1 MVPFHRARKQLS
13 GCQRLGAEGKSQQ
26 PKGARELLRDDGNVF
41 CGNDIAF
48 AQLYTFVKTHLIIH
62 LPMADFTACKLLLNK
77 VDLNIQYSFFVF
89 LFFPRR
95 VLAGELELKFP
106 LCSCIAVNP

>member
-89 LFFPRR
+89 CFFFFSQKG
-95 VLAGELELKFP
+95 AGW
-106 LCSCIAVNP
+106 